1 MVTDTRPSLGSGAAS
16 ESSAHKETADA
27 AGRESQEPPAM
38 TAWELARERLADRW
52 PILTIEEIDST
63 QGRMEL
69 LTALLQA
76 KLSYAHRLAQESI
89 GQPLILHR
97 PPCQTATR
105 GWLNTVGLLA
115 LSCAS
120 LFGLVLY
127 F

>member
-1 MVTDTRPSLGSGAAS
+1 MATDTRPAIGLDAAL
-16 ESSAHKETADA
+16 ESSAHKEAADA
-27 AGRESQEPPAM
+27 ASRESPEPPAI
-38 TAWELARERLADRW
+38 TAWEVARERLADRW

-63 QGRMEL
+63 QGRMDL

-97 PPCQTATR
+97 PPRQTATR
-105 GWLNTVGLLA
+105 GWLNTAGLLA